1 MSTNYDR
8 VKSKAL
14 KKAQQNRQNRV
25 EKTAKQYRGGKLN
38 KTDKQYIAGDVVSSA
53 GNKAWGYKNYGM
65 DNVREFY
72 TGGTDAKRYK
82 EKQKGKNPYEVK
94 YVYDG
99 VKRTVPGGTREDGS
113 TYKSFTSKK
122 RYLTDD
128 EKKAYKNTDSTDVDN
143 YDKTHNYSIMRG
155 YGSDGKTFN
164 SNLNTFD
171 TKSKKFRWD
180 GMEVAKNRVKN
191 EGKSKFNYVGGFLKD
206 VVLDPVVDVVK
217 HFDRLSGAGMGAVA
231 GVLEETTNAFE
242 AIADDKLNP
251 LTHVDWKRP
260 IKNAK
265 SSLIESEKTG
275 WAKGMGD
282 FFDEFNVRRV
292 KKAVK
297 EIKAS
302 NLYTDEEK
310 AELIKRQE
318 DTITDG
324 KHKAF
329 RHGVGLLGDIATPF
343 DLGEI
348 AVKGIK
354 GATKGTSKAFKEL
367 VSGSADVS
375 MGLIDKDTQKLTEA
389 LKARKDTSKT
399 GQFLERFVNEMK
411 SSVTGRVI
419 DPSESYK
426 ASDEVN
432 SLFGNSNLNVKDIDK
447 RVDPELKKYGYSDEV
462 SRDYTVFKGDDIDDK
477 ISKIDRYLETATEKQ
492 SDDLFDY
499 LEKNDPE
506 IYERIMKRADFIDDV
521 VDVKTTSYNDRLKEI
536 EQEAEKSYLDK
547 LREKQLKNT
556 PKTPVE
562 KIPINKAKETN
573 LTVDNGVESIM
584 RILEGNTNTK
594 VSKSFE
600 RKRMFGD
607 SVISTVSDV
616 MDGKVDVKKFTS
628 QFKKVLGKDVSR
640 KAKREFINNLFFG
653 GKEVI
658 ASRAGKADMDGFI
671 QSMNEVLRLKA
682 IDKKYQAT
690 GEILSLPLSNSTK
703 DFLGIKS
710 NKKVFTVGEKIGDR
724 IVESPSDLAD
734 VLVEAM
740 INKSRSLTD
749 DRYFEKLKLMAN
761 KFGYEVFSR
770 DVTGMVNVINGELK
784 KLDKMPFS
792 PEIHARKMELGAEKK
807 RLNQIAK
814 DRDDM
819 WQLIRNMS
827 EDTFDRYISERYP
840 EIMKSIDLY
849 KPKMNQH
856 KYINELQKGDGYKEA
871 IEEVSS
877 QIAKEMKV
885 DDSYTSSKY
894 LDALKL
900 ESVTHL
906 PTIKDPKK
914 VTYRELSSN
923 RQYNK
928 VFNNVKKLLDGITRL
943 ETPRFEMVNGVQKL
957 VDKSG
962 EAKILKK
969 EVNRMIKKMRDAGI
983 EDYVWF
989 EDMKRYI
996 MALLERSNK
1005 SSRAI
1010 KDTSATPLEQ
1020 LGMSINGKFGDLE
1033 APLSPEMREFQYLR
1047 AQGAKSFDELFSD
1060 DYFTYIFSKG
1070 YVDEYGFVRDIAQHG
1085 DNVGDVISD
1094 GYRVEANQ
1102 TPLEKLRRKGSG
1114 SRESRLESWQTLKD
1128 APRNSINNLSK
1139 RAKRYADNVEIPDKA
1154 MDYDAFVDEDN
1165 SVLGD
1170 FWNKINGQVNEIVPK
1185 TPNNATEKLL
1195 NFFKGQKRHFDNEL
1209 KRYENLTDTQILN
1222 RIRQSDV
1229 NPDSKT
1235 MLTYMA
1241 ELERRGVDY
1250 SEALAENIKN
1260 HKNAPTTLE
1269 MYDKYYRSEDSNFV
1283 SSLTGGT
1290 ADDIFDGLDGVNKTN
1305 EVVEKTKPIN
1315 FHDEVNQ
1322 LMSRGKKK
1330 HSSVAENVKEVINN
1344 VPKPEVGVRYK
1355 NLPKLSDLI
1364 DYGFGK
1370 DEAIEILEKMK
1381 SGELPLPEYKYVE
1394 KVGKNGY
1401 SNVIESKI
1409 SKTSLD
1415 KIFGKIGN
1423 TSALDVVDDADD
1435 LKHSI
1440 DINGSIDYSKV
1451 PPDLPRKQW
1460 HIKEL
1465 EDGTKINLR
1474 TGEVVGG
1481 KPIDTIDISD
1491 ILKEEKNAKKGI
1503 PNFYDELED
1512 SSDLKGSVDY
1522 ISGSVSRNNTPVK
1535 GGYRVVNKHKGAHYG
1550 QRSPL
1555 SKMTHKLDG
1564 RNVIDNKTGEVKSLD
1579 DFNQFNNNVQIPV
1592 KKQVKNIMNDDT
1604 IEQIASDIEDNPIS
1618 ELIKRVQE
1626 EELFEDFNGD
1636 IVPQK
1641 GSNPIE
1647 TKLPY
1652 ESDKLYQGYKA
1663 FLNTWKKGLTLYNLG
1678 WHVQNFFQNKGQNY
1692 LGLGIDAF
1700 SSQKKA
1706 RDVLKRINGQAGDE
1720 VLVKGANNKIY
1731 TTDELAD
1738 WAKKLGIAEG
1748 WGTSISKVHGIM
1760 PGLEASIENSK
1771 LMKKL
1776 LESEQTARLHHFIKK
1791 LERGEDL
1798 EGATK
1803 SVNKYLFD
1811 YGQKSKVDKVAS
1823 DFIDPFWTFHKNN
1836 ARLLLSQGLENPAKT
1851 GNIIRAHR
1859 ELDKMSEDDRSNS
1872 MSRDYQLPFGSF
1884 KDEVNGDDYDYQFN
1898 ENFLP
1903 SLDDAI
1909 PIEGKDVK
1917 SKMNPLLRIL
1927 TDELQGVDTWGNKV
1941 VDGEAGWN
1949 ETSRK
1954 DRNAQIVQEL
1964 NPFMNP
1970 LVKTLV
1976 KVHGRQEKA
1985 DDGTQSQSTSDKQM
1999 LMDWIS
2005 YITGNK
2011 GNYYRDWK

>member
-128 EKKAYKNTDSTDVDN
+128 EKKAYKATGSTNVDN

-231 GVLEETTNAFE
+231 GALEESTNAFE

-348 AVKGIK
+348 ALKGIK
-354 GATKGTSKAFKEL
+354 GATKNTSKAFKEL

-399 GQFLERFVNEMK
+399 GQFLQQIKGQKKIDGRTLNKKYTQTKDGYIPELMRGTDDVVKKTSSKIDDKQVSMFGANGSTKQYEKSIELDSDRFEKIYKALQYTDNDVTKIRKDILFDTIDDMSDSNADGMLDWLKQNNPYLYDEYMGVLDDADPYIHKAIKEQKQQDILDAKKKEEKAHKFITDGIDYSKSPVRKYIDESKILPKEKVTLTANNFDELDKLVKKVSSIKSKYSANKNEVIRDAYNSYNLNRLTSDLNLKGKAK
-411 SSVTGRVI
+411 SSVSGLTTSFVDGGRRFVDFVNTLNTDDALTLKETLKMLEGSKDAKKTSERVKLFNQI
-419 DPSESYK
+419 IFDGDNVVRFNINPKMFDDILIHFEDLIDYSLAKKNGEFFFSPRGNYDGVKNGKFFFTNRNGKSMKFYDKFAMYAPSAVDEMFDTKTSDIATMLGVKNKKEITRPLKQLKDKYKKGNLSPEEFDEYNRLNDLLYKWNNTYADVKYLGSDDYFKHRSSKMGLKDLNKDVKSVFDKILANNKNLDANNVVERLIDDPSNPNKNLYQINDYENFSQDGLFRKMKDKNGQDLFPDFLDEEDYERMLREEELVDGIRANVFKLLNLKYVNYDKINLPKNKNISLNELAKNKEIKK
-426 ASDEVN
+426 AFGNLKRLAHGSLMHEPQSLHSKVINQQIKYIQN
-432 SLFGNSNLNVKDIDK
+432 SLEKAGVDSSIWIDEFNRFRQELTSNYNRSINPLEQFGLTINNKYGVDGNKFTDVFKNNLKQENFFDSKIFDDEYADLLNSNHAK
-447 RVDPELKKYGYSDEV
+447 
-462 SRDYTVFKGDDIDDK
+462 
-477 ISKIDRYLETATEKQ
+477 
-492 SDDLFDY
+492 
-499 LEKNDPE
+499 
-506 IYERIMKRADFIDDV
+506 DFIDSYGGMNVNKYHGMNDKPFSGDNADNTFNKSNKPIEYKNKINIQDV
-521 VDVKTTSYNDRLKEI
+521 GYVNGGYANKAYEALSRYEDYSDDELLEI
-536 EQEAEKSYLDK
+536 
-547 LREKQLKNT
+547 LKNT
-556 PKTPVE
+556 PKIDNKKRTTVE
-562 KIPINKAKETN
+562 YLLQQRN
-573 LTVDNGVESIM
+573 VDYEN
-584 RILEGNTNTK
+584 ILKPNS
-594 VSKSFE
+594 SKNFH
-600 RKRMFGD
+600 
-607 SVISTVSDV
+607 SDV
-616 MDGKVDVKKFTS
+616 KELMKK
-628 QFKKVLGKDVSR
+628 
-640 KAKREFINNLFFG
+640 
-653 GKEVI
+653 
-658 ASRAGKADMDGFI
+658 
-671 QSMNEVLRLKA
+671 
-682 IDKKYQAT
+682 
-690 GEILSLPLSNSTK
+690 
-703 DFLGIKS
+703 
-710 NKKVFTVGEKIGDR
+710 
-724 IVESPSDLAD
+724 
-734 VLVEAM
+734 
-740 INKSRSLTD
+740 
-749 DRYFEKLKLMAN
+749 
-761 KFGYEVFSR
+761 
-770 DVTGMVNVINGELK
+770 
-784 KLDKMPFS
+784 
-792 PEIHARKMELGAEKK
+792 
-807 RLNQIAK
+807 
-814 DRDDM
+814 
-819 WQLIRNMS
+819 
-827 EDTFDRYISERYP
+827 
-840 EIMKSIDLY
+840 
-849 KPKMNQH
+849 
-856 KYINELQKGDGYKEA
+856 
-871 IEEVSS
+871 
-877 QIAKEMKV
+877 
-885 DDSYTSSKY
+885 
-894 LDALKL
+894 
-900 ESVTHL
+900 
-906 PTIKDPKK
+906 
-914 VTYRELSSN
+914 
-923 RQYNK
+923 
-928 VFNNVKKLLDGITRL
+928 
-943 ETPRFEMVNGVQKL
+943 
-957 VDKSG
+957 
-962 EAKILKK
+962 
-969 EVNRMIKKMRDAGI
+969 
-983 EDYVWF
+983 
-989 EDMKRYI
+989 
-996 MALLERSNK
+996 
-1005 SSRAI
+1005 
-1010 KDTSATPLEQ
+1010 
-1020 LGMSINGKFGDLE
+1020 
-1033 APLSPEMREFQYLR
+1033 
-1047 AQGAKSFDELFSD
+1047 
-1060 DYFTYIFSKG
+1060 
-1070 YVDEYGFVRDIAQHG
+1070 
-1085 DNVGDVISD
+1085 
-1094 GYRVEANQ
+1094 
-1102 TPLEKLRRKGSG
+1102 
-1114 SRESRLESWQTLKD
+1114 
-1128 APRNSINNLSK
+1128 
-1139 RAKRYADNVEIPDKA
+1139 
-1154 MDYDAFVDEDN
+1154 
-1165 SVLGD
+1165 
-1170 FWNKINGQVNEIVPK
+1170 
-1185 TPNNATEKLL
+1185 
-1195 NFFKGQKRHFDNEL
+1195 
-1209 KRYENLTDTQILN
+1209 
-1222 RIRQSDV
+1222 
-1229 NPDSKT
+1229 
-1235 MLTYMA
+1235 
-1241 ELERRGVDY
+1241 
-1250 SEALAENIKN
+1250 
-1260 HKNAPTTLE
+1260 
-1269 MYDKYYRSEDSNFV
+1269 
-1283 SSLTGGT
+1283 
-1290 ADDIFDGLDGVNKTN
+1290 
-1305 EVVEKTKPIN
+1305 
-1315 FHDEVNQ
+1315 
-1322 LMSRGKKK
+1322 GKKK
-1330 HSSVAENVKEVINN
+1330 YSSVAENVKEVINN

-1355 NLPKLSDLI
+1355 NLPKLSDLV

-1370 DEAIEILEKMK
+1370 DEAVEILEKMK

-1423 TSALDVVDDADD
+1423 ASALDVVDDIDD

-1474 TGEVVGG
+1474 TGEVIGG
-1481 KPIDTIDISD
+1481 KPIDTVDISD

-1503 PNFYDELED
+1503 SNFYDELED

-1535 GGYRVVNKHKGAHYG
+1535 GGYRVVHKHKGAHYG

-1579 DFNQFNNNVQIPV
+1579 DFNPFNNNVQIPV

-1604 IEQIASDIEDNPIS
+1604 VEQIASDIEDNPIS

-1663 FLNTWKKGLTLYNLG
+1663 FLNSWKKGLTIYNPG

-1692 LGLGIDAF
+1692 LGLGSDAF

-1720 VLVKGANNKIY
+1720 VLVKGANNKMY

-1748 WGTSISKVHGIM
+1748 WGTSTSKVHGIM
-1760 PGLEASIENSK
+1760 PGLEAGVENSK

-1811 YGQKSKVDKVAS
+1811 YGRKSKADKVAS

-1903 SLDDAI
+1903 SLDEAI

-1999 LMDWIS
+1999 LMDWIA